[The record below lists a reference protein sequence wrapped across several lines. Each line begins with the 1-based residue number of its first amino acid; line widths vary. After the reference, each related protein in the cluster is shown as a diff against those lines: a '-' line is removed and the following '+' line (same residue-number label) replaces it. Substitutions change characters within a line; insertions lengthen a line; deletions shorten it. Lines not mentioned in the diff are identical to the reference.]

1 MPIQEKC
8 RILEHQQIA
17 PHYFQLTLASAHI
30 SANAKTGQF
39 VQVKCSEEYDPLLHR
54 PLSIHRISKK
64 EKSFALLYE
73 VVGKGTELLSQAKVG
88 AELDVLGPLGNGFS
102 IDKKTKTAILV
113 GGGMGVA
120 PLISLVDTLKS
131 ENVKTIY
138 TLIGGKTKNSLLCV
152 KDFKKLTAQ
161 VLLATDDG
169 SCGKKGFVSEG
180 LLSTLENQLSVV
192 SRQSLV
198 IYACGPRAMLK
209 AVAKISAKNKLNCQV
224 LMEARMACG
233 IGTCLGCVIKTKA
246 GYKKVCD
253 DGPVFDSK
261 EIIWQS

>member
-1 MPIQEKC
+1 MGHFGDVQEVAGIPIGEIGGGVQFAQGTLQVAIVSLQAIKQGKY
-8 RILEHQQIA
+8 INALQAGATLAQQAGTDDFVLDRGSIHDFA
-17 PHYFQLTLASAHI
+17 GFGFQLI
-30 SANAKTGQF
+30 
-39 VQVKCSEEYDPLLHR
+39 EE
-54 PLSIHRISKK
+54 
-64 EKSFALLYE
+64 
-73 VVGKGTELLSQAKVG
+73 
-88 AELDVLGPLGNGFS
+88 
-102 IDKKTKTAILV
+102 IL

-169 SCGKKGFVSEG
+169 SCGEKGLVSDT
-180 LLSTLENQLSVV
+180 LSNMLDKIQGT
-192 SRQSLV
+192 

>member
-1 MPIQEKC
+1 MQEKC

-17 PHYFQLTLASAHI
+17 PHYFQLTLASAHV
-30 SANAKTGQF
+30 SANAKPGQF
-39 VQVKCSEEYDPLLHR
+39 VQVRCSEKYDPLLHR

-102 IDKKTKTAILV
+102 IDKNIQTAILV
-113 GGGMGVA
+113 GGGMGIA
-120 PLISLVDTLKS
+120 PLLSLVDKLKS

-138 TLIGGKTKNSLLCV
+138 ALIGGKTKNSLLCV

-169 SCGKKGFVSEG
+169 SCGEKGLVSDT
-180 LLSTLENQLSVV
+180 LSNMLDKIQGT
-192 SRQSLV
+192 